1 MFPYVAME
9 VAVDSTGASILVIED
24 DNTIAMGLVAALEH
38 ERFDVRHADTGEKGL
53 EMVRERS
60 PDLVVCD
67 IMLPGVDGLQVMR
80 TVKQEF
86 PGVPVIM
93 LTARTDEIDRVMGL
107 EMGADDYVT
116 KPFSVRE
123 VIARV
128 KARLRERSSEP
139 RTPDTFSFGSVKVD
153 LRRRILWKD
162 GEEKHLTTHEAGT
175 LAYLITHRGRDV
187 SRDEL
192 LQNVWGY
199 TAALTTRTVDNQI
212 LKLRKK
218 IEDVPSQPRHI
229 LTVHGT
235 GYRFEP

>member
-1 MFPYVAME
+1 MDE
-9 VAVDSTGASILVIED
+9 KTRILVVED
-24 DNTIAMGLVAALEH
+24 DETIARGLVAALEH
-38 ERFDVRHADTGEKGL
+38 ERFDVTHVSSGEAGL
-53 EMVRERS
+53 EAAREH
-60 PDLVVCD
+60 DFQLVICD
-67 IMLPGVDGLQVMR
+67 IMLPGIDGLHVMR
-80 TVKQEF
+80 EIKSANADT
-86 PGVPVIM
+86 PVIM
-93 LTARTDEIDRVMGL
+93 LTARTEEIDRVMGL

-128 KARLRERSSEP
+128 KARLREHNTEKRGGE
-139 RTPDTFSFGSVKVD
+139 TYEFGDIRVD
-153 LRRRILWKD
+153 LRRRILWRD
-162 GEEKHLTTHEAGT
+162 GGEERLTTHEAGT
-175 LAYLITHRGRDV
+175 LQYLISHRGRDV

-199 TAALTTRTVDNQI
+199 SAALTTRTVDNQI

-218 IEDVPSQPRHI
+218 IEETPAQPRHI

>member
-1 MFPYVAME
+1 MSEP
-9 VAVDSTGASILVIED
+9 TQNILVVED
-24 DNTIAMGLVAALEH
+24 NPTIGAGLVTALEH
-38 ERFDVRHADTGEKGL
+38 ERFDVRHVESAEDAVL
-53 EMVRERS
+53 ALQARA
-60 PDLVVCD
+60 PDLVICD
-67 IMLPGVDGLQVMR
+67 IMLPGQDGLSLMR
-80 TVKQEF
+80 QIKADY
-86 PGVPVIM
+86 PGIPVIM
-93 LTARTDEIDRVMGL
+93 LTAKSEEIDRVMGL

-128 KARLRERSSEP
+128 KARLRVRSTEP
-139 RTPDTFSFGSVKVD
+139 RTPDYFEFGNVKVD
-153 LRRRILWKD
+153 LRRRILWK
-162 GEEKHLTTHEAGT
+162 GEEERGLTTHESGT

-192 LQNVWGY
+192 LEQVWGY

-218 IEDVPSQPRHI
+218 IEDTPAQPRHI

>member
-1 MFPYVAME
+1 MTLENAPM
-9 VAVDSTGASILVIED
+9 ILVVED
-24 DNTIAMGLVAALEH
+24 DDTIAMGVVAALEH
-38 ERFDVRHADTGEKGL
+38 ERFTVVRVDNGEDAL
-53 EMVRERS
+53 EEVQRET
-60 PDLVVCD
+60 PDLIICD

-80 TVKQEF
+80 RVKDQF
-86 PGVPVIM
+86 ADLPVIM

-123 VIARV
+123 LLARV
-128 KARLRERSSEP
+128 KARLRSTVVRERK
-139 RTPDTFSFGSVKVD
+139 TPDTFTFGQVSVD
-153 LRRRILWKD
+153 LRRRVLERD
-162 GEEKHLTTHEAGT
+162 GHEEHLTTHEAGT

-192 LQNVWGY
+192 LENVWGY

-218 IEDVPSQPRHI
+218 IEETPGQPRHI
-229 LTVHGT
+229 LTVHGP

>member
-1 MFPYVAME
+1 M
-9 VAVDSTGASILVIED
+9 DNASILIVED
-24 DNTIAMGLVAALEH
+24 DATIAMGLVNALEH
-38 ERFDVRHADTGEKGL
+38 ERFDVRHVESGEAAL
-53 EMVRERS
+53 EAVRERT
-60 PDLVVCD
+60 PDLVICD
-67 IMLPGVDGLQVMR
+67 IMLPGIDGLSVMR
-80 TVKQEF
+80 QIKADHPEI
-86 PGVPVIM
+86 PVIM
-93 LTARTDEIDRVMGL
+93 LTARTEEIDRVMGL

-128 KARLRERSSEP
+128 KARLRTREQGP
-139 RTPDTFSFGSVKVD
+139 KTPDTFEFGNVFVD
-153 LRRRILWKD
+153 LRRRTLRKN
-162 GEEKHLTTHEAGT
+162 GVESRLTTHEAGT

-187 SRDEL
+187 SREEL
-192 LQNVWGY
+192 LREVWGY

-235 GYRFEP
+235 GYRFEA

>member
-1 MFPYVAME
+1 ME
-9 VAVDSTGASILVIED
+9 ANTSILVVED
-24 DNTIAMGLVAALEH
+24 DSTIAVGLVAALEH
-38 ERFDVRHADTGEKGL
+38 ERFDVHHVDNGEDAL
-53 EMVRERS
+53 EYVRRNP
-60 PDLVVCD
+60 PDLLICD
-67 IMLPGVDGLQVMR
+67 IMLPGIDGLQVMR
-80 TVKQEF
+80 TVKDSYHDL
-86 PGVPVIM
+86 PVIM

-123 VIARV
+123 VLARV
-128 KARLRERSSEP
+128 KARLRSRRGER
-139 RTPDTFSFGSVKVD
+139 RMPDQYDFGTVTVD
-153 LRRRILWKD
+153 LRRRILRR
-162 GEEKHLTTHEAGT
+162 GAEEERLTTHEAGT
-175 LAYLITHRGRDV
+175 LQYLIAHRGRDV

-192 LQNVWGY
+192 LEKVWGY

-218 IEDVPSQPRHI
+218 IEETPSQPRHI

>member
-1 MFPYVAME
+1 MDNA
-9 VAVDSTGASILVIED
+9 AHILVVED
-24 DNTIAMGLVAALEH
+24 DETIAMGLVNALQH
-38 ERFDVRHADTGEKGL
+38 ERFDVVHVDNGEAAL
-53 EMVRERS
+53 EHVRGRT
-60 PDLVVCD
+60 PDLMLCD
-67 IMLPGVDGLQVMR
+67 IMLPGIDGLQVMR
-80 TVKQEF
+80 TVKQDF
-86 PGVPVIM
+86 TGVPVIM
-93 LTARTDEIDRVMGL
+93 LTAKSEEIDRVMGL

-128 KARLRERSSEP
+128 KARLRERSTEP
-139 RTPDTFSFGSVKVD
+139 RTPDTFSFGNVKVD
-153 LRRRILWKD
+153 LRRRVLWKND
-162 GEEKHLTTHEAGT
+162 KESHLTTHEAGT
-175 LAYLITHRGRDV
+175 LAHLITHRGRDV

-192 LQNVWGY
+192 LQEVWGY

-218 IEDVPSQPRHI
+218 IEDIPGQPRHI

>member
-1 MFPYVAME
+1 MEPVAN
-9 VAVDSTGASILVIED
+9 ILVVED
-24 DNTIAMGLVAALEH
+24 NTTIAMGLVAALEH
-38 ERFDVRHADTGEKGL
+38 ERYDVRHVERGEDGL
-53 EMVRERS
+53 TAVRERT
-60 PDLVVCD
+60 PDLIISD
-67 IMLPGVDGLQVMR
+67 IMLPGIDGLEMMR
-80 TVKQEF
+80 TIKAEF
-86 PGVPVIM
+86 SGIPVIM
-93 LTARTDEIDRVMGL
+93 LTAKADEIDRVMGL

-128 KARLRERSSEP
+128 KARLRDRSNEP
-139 RTPDTFSFGSVKVD
+139 RTPDQFNFGNVHVD
-153 LRRRILWKD
+153 LRRRVLSKD
-162 GEEKHLTTHEAGT
+162 GIESHLTTHEAGT

-192 LQNVWGY
+192 LREVWGY

-218 IEDVPSQPRHI
+218 IEDVPAQPRHI

-235 GYRFEP
+235 GYRFEA

>member
-1 MFPYVAME
+1 ME
-9 VAVDSTGASILVIED
+9 QHSGYILVVED
-24 DNTIAMGLVAALEH
+24 DMTIAMGLVAALEH
-38 ERFDVRHADTGEKGL
+38 DRFTVTHCDTGEKAL
-53 EMVRERS
+53 ESLQERT
-60 PDLVVCD
+60 PDLVLCD
-67 IMLPGVDGLQVMR
+67 IMLPGIDGLQVMR

-86 PGVPVIM
+86 STVPVIM
-93 LTARTDEIDRVMGL
+93 LTAKTEEIDRVMGL

-128 KARLRERSSEP
+128 KARLRERSNEP
-139 RTPDTFSFGSVKVD
+139 RTPDFFSFGNVKVD
-153 LRRRILWKD
+153 LRRRVLWK
-162 GEEKHLTTHEAGT
+162 GETENHLTTHEAGT

-192 LQNVWGY
+192 LKEVWGY
-199 TAALTTRTVDNQI
+199 TAVFNTRTVDNQI

-218 IEDVPSQPRHI
+218 IEEIPSQPRHI

-235 GYRFEP
+235 GYRFEA

>member
-1 MFPYVAME
+1 MDPLAN
-9 VAVDSTGASILVIED
+9 ILVVED
-24 DNTIAMGLVAALEH
+24 DPTIAIGLVAALEH
-38 ERFDVRHADTGEKGL
+38 ERYEVRHVERGEDGL
-53 EMVRERS
+53 AAVRERT
-60 PDLVVCD
+60 PDLIISD
-67 IMLPGVDGLQVMR
+67 IMLPGIDGLEMMR
-80 TVKQEF
+80 VIKGEF
-86 PGVPVIM
+86 SGIPVIM
-93 LTARTDEIDRVMGL
+93 LTAKADEIDRVMGL

-128 KARLRERSSEP
+128 KARLRERSAEP
-139 RTPDTFSFGSVKVD
+139 RTPDQFNFGNVHVD
-153 LRRRILWKD
+153 LRRRVLSRD
-162 GEEKHLTTHEAGT
+162 GVESHLTTHEAGT

-192 LQNVWGY
+192 LREVWGY

-218 IEDVPSQPRHI
+218 IEEIPSQPRHI

-235 GYRFEP
+235 GYRFEA

>member
-1 MFPYVAME
+1 MFRRRSLE
-9 VAVDSTGASILVIED
+9 VSVEDKMHILVVED
-24 DNTIAMGLVAALEH
+24 DDTIAKGLVAALEH
-38 ERFDVRHADTGEKGL
+38 ERFDVYHTASGEQALEHIRDTP
-53 EMVRERS
+53 

-67 IMLPGVDGLQVMR
+67 IMHPGVDGLHVMR
-80 TVKQEF
+80 TIKQEY
-86 PGVPVIM
+86 PGIPVIM
-93 LTARTDEIDRVMGL
+93 LTARNDVIDRVMGL

-116 KPFSVRE
+116 KPFEVRE
-123 VIARV
+123 FIARV
-128 KARLRERSSEP
+128 RARLREHAQER
-139 RTPDTFSFGSVKVD
+139 RTPDLFEFGDVRVD

-162 GEEKHLTTHEAGT
+162 GTEERLTTHEAGT
-175 LAYLITHRGRDV
+175 LSYLITHRGRDV

-199 TAALTTRTVDNQI
+199 SAALTTRTVDNQI

-218 IEDVPSQPRHI
+218 IEETPGQPRHI

>member
-1 MFPYVAME
+1 MFAGSDG
-9 VAVDSTGASILVIED
+9 AVSMKVLVIED
-24 DNTIAMGLVAALEH
+24 IPEVVAAIRMCFTMRWPDASVIATDCGADAPRLLEQGAPDIVILDLGLPDRNGLDVLR
-38 ERFDVRHADTGEKGL
+38 EIRRF
-53 EMVRERS
+53 S
-60 PDLVVCD
+60 DLPVIIVSGND
-67 IMLPGVDGLQVMR
+67 ED
-80 TVKQEF
+80 TVK
-86 PGVPVIM
+86 
-93 LTARTDEIDRVMGL
+93 VMGL

-128 KARLRERSSEP
+128 KARLRVRSEAP
-139 RTPDTFSFGSVKVD
+139 RTPDTFEFGNVKVD
-153 LRRRILWKD
+153 LRRRVLWKEGD
-162 GEEKHLTTHEAGT
+162 ECHLTTHEAGT

-218 IEDVPSQPRHI
+218 IETAPADPRHI
-229 LTVHGT
+229 LTVHGV
-235 GYRFEP
+235 GYRFEQ

>member
-1 MFPYVAME
+1 M
-9 VAVDSTGASILVIED
+9 DSNSLANILVVED
-24 DNTIAMGLVAALEH
+24 DPTIASGLVNALRH
-38 ERFDVRHADTGEKGL
+38 ERFDVVHVDNGEAAL
-53 EMVRERS
+53 EAVRAS
-60 PDLVVCD
+60 TPNLILCD
-67 IMLPGVDGLQVMR
+67 IMLPGIDGLQVMR
-80 TVKQEF
+80 TVKQDF
-86 PGVPVIM
+86 PTVPVIM
-93 LTARTDEIDRVMGL
+93 LTAKSDEIDRVMGL

-123 VIARV
+123 VVARI
-128 KARLRERSSEP
+128 KARLREARNEP
-139 RTPDTFSFGSVKVD
+139 RTPDTFTFGDVKVD
-153 LRRRILWKD
+153 LRRRVLWKN
-162 GEEKHLTTHEAGT
+162 GEESHLTTHEAGT
-175 LAYLITHRGRDV
+175 LAHLITHRGRDV

-192 LQNVWGY
+192 LEQVWGY

>member
-1 MFPYVAME
+1 ME
-9 VAVDSTGASILVIED
+9 NASILIVED
-24 DNTIAMGLVAALEH
+24 DSTIAMGLISALEH
-38 ERFDVRHADTGEKGL
+38 ERFDVRHVDNGEDALKA
-53 EMVRERS
+53 VAHRV
-60 PDLVVCD
+60 PQLVLCD
-67 IMLPGVDGLQVMR
+67 IMLPGVDGLSVMR
-80 TVKQEF
+80 SIKNEHPTI
-86 PGVPVIM
+86 PVIM
-93 LTARTDEIDRVMGL
+93 LTARTEEIDRVMGL

-128 KARLRERSSEP
+128 KARLRSVDHGP
-139 RTPDTFSFGSVKVD
+139 VTPDTFAFGNVHVD
-153 LRRRILWKD
+153 IRRRTLTKD
-162 GEEKHLTTHEAGT
+162 GEESRLTTHEAGT

-187 SRDEL
+187 SREEL
-192 LQNVWGY
+192 LKEVWGY

-235 GYRFEP
+235 GYRFEA

>member
-1 MFPYVAME
+1 MTSGE
-9 VAVDSTGASILVIED
+9 THHILVVED
-24 DNTIAMGLVAALEH
+24 DRTIGEGLVAALEH
-38 ERFDVRHADTGEKGL
+38 ERFEVRHATSAEQGL
-53 EMVRERS
+53 TFVQQRT
-60 PDLVVCD
+60 PDLVICD
-67 IMLPGVDGLQVMR
+67 IMLPGQDGLSLMR
-80 TVKQEF
+80 TIKQDF

-93 LTARTDEIDRVMGL
+93 LTAKTDEIDRVMGL

-123 VIARV
+123 MVARV
-128 KARLRERSSEP
+128 KARLRVRASEP
-139 RTPDTFSFGSVKVD
+139 RTPDFFEFGGVRVD

-162 GEEKHLTTHEAGT
+162 GEETHLTTHEAGT
-175 LAYLITHRGRDV
+175 LGYLITHRGRDV

-192 LQNVWGY
+192 LENVWGY
-199 TAALTTRTVDNQI
+199 VAALTTRTVDNQI

-218 IEDVPSQPRHI
+218 IEEQPAQPRHI

>member
-1 MFPYVAME
+1 MSEP
-9 VAVDSTGASILVIED
+9 TQNILVVED
-24 DNTIAMGLVAALEH
+24 NPTIGAGLVTALEH
-38 ERFDVRHADTGEKGL
+38 ERFDVRHVESAEDGVL
-53 EMVRERS
+53 ALQARA
-60 PDLVVCD
+60 PDLVICD
-67 IMLPGVDGLQVMR
+67 IMLPGQDGLSLMR
-80 TVKQEF
+80 QIKTDY
-86 PGVPVIM
+86 PGIPVIM
-93 LTARTDEIDRVMGL
+93 LTAKSEEIDRVMGL

-128 KARLRERSSEP
+128 KARLRVRSTEP
-139 RTPDTFSFGSVKVD
+139 RTPDYFEFGNVKVD

-162 GEEKHLTTHEAGT
+162 EDERGLTTHESGT

-192 LQNVWGY
+192 LEQVWGY

-218 IEDVPSQPRHI
+218 IEDIPAQPRHI

>member
-1 MFPYVAME
+1 ME
-9 VAVDSTGASILVIED
+9 TNPSILLIED
-24 DNTIAMGLVAALEH
+24 DETIAKGLVAALEH
-38 ERFDVRHADTGEKGL
+38 ERFDVRHADNGEDGL
-53 EMVRERS
+53 QMIRERS
-60 PDLVVCD
+60 PDLLLSD
-67 IMLPGVDGLQVMR
+67 IMLPGMDGLAVMR
-80 TVKQEF
+80 VVKQEF
-86 PGVPVIM
+86 PGIPVIM
-93 LTARTDEIDRVMGL
+93 LTAKSDEIDRVMGL

-123 VIARV
+123 VVARV
-128 KARLRERSSEP
+128 KARLRERVTER
-139 RTPDTFSFGSVKVD
+139 RTPDQFSFGDVQVD
-153 LRRRILWKD
+153 LRRRVLTRD
-162 GEEKHLTTHEAGT
+162 GKESRLTTHEAGT

-218 IEDVPSQPRHI
+218 IEQTPSQPRHI

-235 GYRFEP
+235 GYRFEA

>member
-1 MFPYVAME
+1 
-9 VAVDSTGASILVIED
+9 
-24 DNTIAMGLVAALEH
+24 
-38 ERFDVRHADTGEKGL
+38 
-53 EMVRERS
+53 
-60 PDLVVCD
+60 
-67 IMLPGVDGLQVMR
+67 
-80 TVKQEF
+80 
-86 PGVPVIM
+86 
-93 LTARTDEIDRVMGL
+93 MGL

-128 KARLRERSSEP
+128 KARLRVRSTEP
-139 RTPDTFSFGSVKVD
+139 RTPDYFEFGNVKVD

-162 GEEKHLTTHEAGT
+162 EDERGLTTHESGT

-192 LQNVWGY
+192 LEQVWGY

-218 IEDVPSQPRHI
+218 IEDIPAQPRHI

>member
-1 MFPYVAME
+1 MFGSVEEAPVEAN
-9 VAVDSTGASILVIED
+9 SPNILVIED
-24 DNTIAMGLVAALEH
+24 DNTIAMGLVTAMEN
-38 ERFDVRHADTGEKGL
+38 ERFQVRHVDTGEAGL
-53 EMVRERS
+53 AAVRELT
-60 PDLVVCD
+60 PDLIICD
-67 IMLPGVDGLQVMR
+67 IMLPGIDGLQVMR

-86 PGVPVIM
+86 PTTPIIM

-123 VIARV
+123 LIARV
-128 KARLRERSSEP
+128 KARLRDRTSEP
-139 RTPDTFSFGSVKVD
+139 RTPDLFHFGNVRVD

-162 GEEKHLTTHEAGT
+162 DTEAHLTTHEAGT
-175 LAYLITHRGRDV
+175 LAHLITHRGRDV

-192 LQNVWGY
+192 LQEVWGY
-199 TAALTTRTVDNQI
+199 SAALTTRTVDNQI

-218 IEDVPSQPRHI
+218 IEDIPSQPRHI